1 MRIVS
6 FTRGDTPGVG
16 LVDGEEIVLVAQGG
30 DAIGAI
36 GRMIAAGAPERERWV
51 ARLAAPDAERVPL
64 ATVRL
69 EAPLPEPR
77 QMIVCVGKNYRAH
90 ATEFHASG
98 FDSSGKEEVPS
109 NPVVFAKAGSSVVG
123 AGAAIRASLDPT
135 RSVDYEGELA
145 VVIGRR
151 AFQVAPA
158 DAMAHVFGYTIVNDV
173 TSRELQS
180 RHSQWLIGKSLD
192 SFGPMGPWIVT
203 ADEIDDLGRRE
214 LVTRVNDEIRQKARL
229 ADLIFDI
236 PTLITTLSATMT
248 LEPGDVIATGTPAGV
263 GIGFKPPRYL
273 QPGDR
278 VAVSIEGLGTLE
290 NPVT

>member
-6 FTRGDTPGVG
+6 FTHGEIPGAG
-16 LVDGEEIVLVAQGG
+16 IVDGDEIVAVARG
-30 DAIGAI
+30 AEANGAI
-36 GRMIAAGAPERERWV
+36 GRMIAGGEPERARWQE
-51 ARLAAPDAERVPL
+51 RLADPAAHRIPL
-64 ATVRL
+64 AEARL
-69 EAPLPEPR
+69 EAPLPDPR

-90 ATEFHASG
+90 ASEFHKSG

-123 AGAAIRASLDPT
+123 PGAPIRASLDPT
-135 RSVDYEGELA
+135 GSVDYEGELA

-151 AFQVAPA
+151 AFQVARE

-173 TSRELQS
+173 TSRQLQS

-203 ADEIDDLGRRE
+203 ADEIGDIDRLE
-214 LVTRVNDEIRQKARL
+214 LVTRVGGEVRQKARI
-229 ADLIFDI
+229 ADLIFDV
-236 PTLITTLSATMT
+236 PTLIATLSATMT
-248 LEPGDVIATGTPAGV
+248 LAPGDVIATGTPAGV
-263 GIGFKPPRYL
+263 GIGFEPPRYL
-273 QPGDR
+273 RPGDR
-278 VAVSIEGLGTLE
+278 VAVTIEGIGTLE